1 MMVWV
6 LGFRFWVF
14 VHQCL
19 ILFCVLSIKDLFRE
33 IMGKGKEH
41 SRYNYGKD
49 RTGMELG
56 YSILLKGI
64 KLRQFLADL
73 SNTIFL
79 FFLEYLKCLVK
90 KKSENMEK
98 VFLMKVC

>member
-1 MMVWV
+1 
-6 LGFRFWVF
+6 
-14 VHQCL
+14 
-19 ILFCVLSIKDLFRE
+19 
-33 IMGKGKEH
+33 
-41 SRYNYGKD
+41 
-49 RTGMELG
+49 MELG

-90 KKSENMEK
+90 KKSENIEK
-98 VFLMKVC
+98 VFLMKVCWKSYEINIKYCVDFVTLIDMTVLVKIT